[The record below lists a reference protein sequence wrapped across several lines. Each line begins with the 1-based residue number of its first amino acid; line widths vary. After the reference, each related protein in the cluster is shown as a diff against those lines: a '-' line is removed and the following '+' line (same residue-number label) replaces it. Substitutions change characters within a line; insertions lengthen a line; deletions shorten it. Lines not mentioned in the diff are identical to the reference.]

1 MADAL
6 RRQRDL
12 FESSPAPMS
21 ISINAQEQMLEL
33 LKVLLTE
40 ALAGPAET
48 DHVGGEDGGE
58 QDHA

>member
-12 FESSPAPMS
+12 FESPPAPMS

-48 DHVGGEDGGE
+48 TTWAGGRR
-58 QDHA
+58 